1 MDEKAVVRDE
11 KAKAMRVEYAE
22 DKYQQRKKG
31 KLAVET
37 DSVI

>member
-11 KAKAMRVEYAE
+11 KAKAMRGEDAE

-31 KLAVET
+31 KPAVET
-37 DSVI
+37 GSVI